1 MRVES
6 WHLEQEPE
14 SGWGNFRVLPSRF
27 SSPRLGGHGE
37 LERPAW
43 RIGYSQAGAITNNR
57 ILILGGLFWTGCIK
71 DPACKK
77 ELGADRYLLG
87 NYSP

>member
-1 MRVES
+1 MSRFKGMLNQGPGIWKVGLGT
-6 WHLEQEPE
+6 WNAGPRE

-43 RIGYSQAGAITNNR
+43 RIGYSQAGAIANNGF
-57 ILILGGLFWTGCIK
+57 LIKLGGLFWTGCV
-71 DPACKK
+71 
-77 ELGADRYLLG
+77 
-87 NYSP
+87 